1 MGHNLPVRIRGV
13 TYPSGKAAAE
23 ALGVASSTIA
33 SALARGPA
41 AIERVGLGKG
51 RPKGTSDKGGRP
63 KKEFTIG
70 PFKFPSQRAASR
82 ALGVNENYIS
92 GVLRVGGVKAKQAL
106 IRRFMELEEKRII
119 KP

>member
-13 TYPSGKAAAE
+13 IYPSGKAAAE
-23 ALGVASSTIA
+23 ALGVAASTIA

-41 AIERVGLGKG
+41 AVERAGLGKG

-63 KKEFTIG
+63 KKEFVLG
-70 PFKFPSQRAASR
+70 PYRFPSQRAASR
-82 ALGVNENYIS
+82 ALGVGENYIS
-92 GVLRVGGVKAKQAL
+92 GVLRVGGAKAKQAL
-106 IRRFMELEEKRII
+106 IRRFMELETKGNK